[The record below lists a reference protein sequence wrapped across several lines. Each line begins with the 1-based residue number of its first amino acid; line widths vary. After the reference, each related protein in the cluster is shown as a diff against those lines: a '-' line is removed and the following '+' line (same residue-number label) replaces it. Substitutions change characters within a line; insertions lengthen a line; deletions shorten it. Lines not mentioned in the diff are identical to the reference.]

1 MCYHCAFSKHIDIV
15 QDLRIKIF
23 TDLWQWHLTPFLHVL
38 NDKTPQMHIW
48 LYPHL
53 ATRLCACHQPEWRHL
68 SHKHPGPNNIPRC
81 VLTDCRDT
89 DIFTNSSQIV
99 TTTITP
105 VLKTASQ
112 SCFNEYHPIALTPI
126 IMMCFEM
133 LCYVINEYIKSIFTP
148 SLECN
153 QFVNQ
158 SNTNSISFAFH
169 LAFRTQQTFMW

>member
-1 MCYHCAFSKHIDIV
+1 MFYIYIFCLSFTLWDNGLDLVCYHCAFSKHIDIV

-38 NDKTPQMHIW
+38 NDKTPQMHIR

-133 LCYVINEYIKSIFTP
+133 LCYAMLSMNILNP
-148 SLECN
+148 SSLPPW
-153 QFVNQ
+153 
-158 SNTNSISFAFH
+158 SAIS
-169 LAFRTQQTFMW
+169 L